1 VSKLRLAFPS
11 LIVSFVVGCAARDVP
26 PVSAPPPASL
36 ALAVEPDEAP
46 SLLPPDTDATEIAER
61 WFHQS
66 QGFNALEAYE
76 IGGLNQKI
84 SFALARKWDGRRVKV
99 LSYVTAPKELDELA
113 YLILREPGRPADVFS
128 YATPKIYDR
137 GRIGAG
143 PTPRTVFRV
152 PRFGSG
158 LGTGTASSI
167 ASEVVGPIL
176 PGDFTHARL
185 PDAEIEG
192 QSCFV
197 IESRPVRSTRAL
209 SHLHLFI
216 SHDTGVALRTVYYR
230 DDVRLR
236 TVNVLP
242 ADVRQY
248 DTRWLPMRRR
258 VQTAD
263 GSEAELVLRNVVTDI
278 PLDDQLF
285 THHNLRIQRLPKF

>member
-113 YLILREPGRPADVFS
+113 YLILREPGRPAEGLQLRDTEDLRSRTNRRGSDAADRVQS
-128 YATPKIYDR
+128 PPVWRRPRHGNCELDRIRGRRTDPAGGLHACSAARRGDR
-137 GRIGAG
+137 GSVLLRDREPAG
-143 PTPRTVFRV
+143 
-152 PRFGSG
+152 S
-158 LGTGTASSI
+158 
-167 ASEVVGPIL
+167 
-176 PGDFTHARL
+176 
-185 PDAEIEG
+185 
-192 QSCFV
+192 
-197 IESRPVRSTRAL
+197 
-209 SHLHLFI
+209 
-216 SHDTGVALRTVYYR
+216 
-230 DDVRLR
+230 
-236 TVNVLP
+236 
-242 ADVRQY
+242 
-248 DTRWLPMRRR
+248 
-258 VQTAD
+258 
-263 GSEAELVLRNVVTDI
+263 
-278 PLDDQLF
+278 
-285 THHNLRIQRLPKF
+285 